1 MLKDVGPDTPTTPR
15 REALHAAGKWL
26 GTLPPRLALEV
37 DDALRAAAERSGY
50 DPVAVERA
58 FHAKFWAA
66 EPERGE
72 REPALHPTRELDHP
86 IDL

>member
-1 MLKDVGPDTPTTPR
+1 M
-15 REALHAAGKWL
+15 
-26 GTLPPRLALEV
+26 
-37 DDALRAAAERSGY
+37 DAIRVASERTGY

-66 EPERGE
+66 GPEPGE
-72 REPALHPTRELDHP
+72 RELALHPTRELDHS